1 MQAKGIRFVTG
12 TPKPLAI
19 KIAKGETPSYLCQIS
34 VKNHKMAINQAQL
47 VDLLTQYRSENWR
60 GIQTPEWQRQIVL
73 SMAEESEPS
82 ILARIAAHWTLPE
95 NPMVLDLGSGV
106 GNFVVA
112 CRNHGVQAFGVEPDR
127 IGQGSKLS
135 SLQIAG
141 KRLDG
146 AFAAATGEQLP
157 FRDSTFDL
165 VVLDQVIEHVQSQ
178 KAVLA
183 EALRV
188 LKPSGAMYVACPNYL
203 RFYEPHYKIFFF
215 PLIPKFLG
223 ALYLRFRNRDPV
235 MLRQLTYTTN
245 GRVRSLVRRLGTRFI
260 DLNER
265 GFLAKFVGQESQA
278 ASWKARVAQRL
289 VRLPLVSRAVLS
301 AASAFIRLR
310 EGGSEFVV
318 FRQAG

>member
-1 MQAKGIRFVTG
+1 
-12 TPKPLAI
+12 
-19 KIAKGETPSYLCQIS
+19 
-34 VKNHKMAINQAQL
+34 
-47 VDLLTQYRSENWR
+47 
-60 GIQTPEWQRQIVL
+60 
-73 SMAEESEPS
+73 MAEESEPS
-82 ILARIAAHWTLPE
+82 ILARIAAHWKLPE

-165 VVLDQVIEHVQSQ
+165 VVLDQVIEHVQRQ

-188 LKPSGAMYVACPNYL
+188 LKPAGAMYVACPNYL

-223 ALYLRFRNRDPV
+223 SLYLRFRNRDPV
-235 MLRQLTYTTN
+235 MLGQLTYTTN
-245 GRVRSLVRRLGTRFI
+245 GRVRKLLQRLGTSFI

-289 VRLPLVSRAVLS
+289 ARLPLVSRAVLS
-301 AASAFIRLR
+301 AASVFIRLR

-318 FRQAG
+318 FRRAG